1 MFLVKNYKTGRYYK
15 TKYDITNDIL
25 RQLHSL
31 PFIKAG
37 VMTEAESFT
46 YTKCLEKWSFIEVV
60 MRFDGRRNTWM
71 RDCKWFTWLCVIED
85 V

>member
-1 MFLVKNYKTGRYYK
+1 MWLIKNCKTGRYYK
-15 TKYDITNDIL
+15 CKFDIVNDTL
-25 RQLHSL
+25 YSLHSL

-46 YTKCLEKWSFIEVV
+46 NTKCLEKWPFIEVI

-71 RDCKWFTWLCVIED
+71 RDCDYFTWLIVTD
-85 V
+85 

>member
-1 MFLVKNYKTGRYYK
+1 MWLIKNYKTGRYYK
-15 TKYDITNDIL
+15 CKYDIVNDT
-25 RQLHSL
+25 LHSLHGL

-46 YTKCLEKWSFIEVV
+46 NTKCLEKWSFIEVI

-71 RDCKWFTWLCVIED
+71 RDCDYFTWLIVTE
-85 V
+85 

>member
-1 MFLVKNYKTGRYYK
+1 MWLIKNYKTGRYYK
-15 TKYDITNDIL
+15 CKYDIVNDTL
-25 RQLHSL
+25 RSLHGL

-46 YTKCLEKWSFIEVV
+46 NTKCLEKWSFIDVI

-71 RDCKWFTWLCVIED
+71 RDCDYFTWLIVTE
-85 V
+85 